1 MYLRNVC
8 CQILVTVLISSSG
21 FAQSDKEKTS
31 EKTSEK
37 TPEQL
42 ASEQKYSGSQNE
54 DWSQALNDLSTAKQK
69 LINEE
74 VKLVNLQNVV
84 QNKEK
89 MTTAEA
95 LEINAVEKNVKK
107 YQKEYDQKNSA
118 YLSQYP
124 ERGLQQKRTYVRPA
138 IDEVSSDAKKSQTN
152 DIRVDEK
159 PQTVESQLG
168 RLKSKINKQYKKTT
182 ELKGASRTDMRS
194 VKIQSVSKTVEVHDL
209 SSKDQLLQ
217 SPKLEK

>member
-1 MYLRNVC
+1 MYLRNGC
-8 CQILVTVLISSSG
+8 CQILVIFLISSAG
-21 FAQSDKEKTS
+21 FAQSNKEKT
-31 EKTSEK
+31 
-37 TPEQL
+37 PAQL

-54 DWSQALNDLSTAKQK
+54 DWSQVLNDLSSAKQK

-74 VKLVNLQNVV
+74 VKLVNLQNAV

-107 YQKEYDQKNSA
+107 YQKEYDQKNSV

-124 ERGLQQKRTYVRPA
+124 ERGLQQKRTYVRPTTED
-138 IDEVSSDAKKSQTN
+138 ITN
-152 DIRVDEK
+152 DTKKGQPNDIGVDEK

-168 RLKSKINKQYKKTT
+168 RLKSNIKKQYKKIT
-182 ELKGASRTDMRS
+182 EL
-194 VKIQSVSKTVEVHDL
+194 L
-209 SSKDQLLQ
+209 
-217 SPKLEK
+217 

>member
-1 MYLRNVC
+1 MYLRSRC
-8 CQILVTVLISSSG
+8 CQILVIFLIASSG
-21 FAQSDKEKTS
+21 FAQSDKEKTA
-31 EKTSEK
+31 EK
-37 TPEQL
+37 TPEEL
-42 ASEQKYSGSQNE
+42 ASKQKYSGSQNE
-54 DWSQALNDLSTAKQK
+54 DWSQVLNDLSMAKQK

-74 VKLVNLQNVV
+74 VKLVSLQNAV

-107 YQKEYDQKNSA
+107 YKKEYDQKNSV

-138 IDEVSSDAKKSQTN
+138 TEDVINDTKKGQPN
-152 DIRVDEK
+152 DIGVDEK

-168 RLKSKINKQYKKTT
+168 RLKSKIKKQYKKST
-182 ELKGASRTDMRS
+182 ELEDTNLTSKRS
-194 VKIQSVSKTVEVHDL
+194 VKIQTVSKTVEVHDL

>member
-1 MYLRNVC
+1 MYLRSRC
-8 CQILVTVLISSSG
+8 CQTLVIFLIASSG
-21 FAQSDKEKTS
+21 FAQSDKEKTA
-31 EKTSEK
+31 EK
-37 TPEQL
+37 TPEEL
-42 ASEQKYSGSQNE
+42 ASKQKYSGSQNE
-54 DWSQALNDLSTAKQK
+54 DWSQVLNDLSMAKQK

-74 VKLVNLQNVV
+74 VKLVSLQNAV

-107 YQKEYDQKNSA
+107 YKKEYDQKNSV

-138 IDEVSSDAKKSQTN
+138 TEDVINDTKKGQPN
-152 DIRVDEK
+152 DVGVDEK

-168 RLKSKINKQYKKTT
+168 RLKSKIKKQYKKST
-182 ELKGASRTDMRS
+182 ELEDTNLTSKRS
-194 VKIQSVSKTVEVHDL
+194 VKIQTVSKTVEVHDL

>member
-1 MYLRNVC
+1 MYLRSRC
-8 CQILVTVLISSSG
+8 CQILVIFLIASSG
-21 FAQSDKEKTS
+21 FAQSDKEKTA
-31 EKTSEK
+31 EK
-37 TPEQL
+37 TPEEL
-42 ASEQKYSGSQNE
+42 ASKQKYSGSQNE
-54 DWSQALNDLSTAKQK
+54 DWSQVLNDLSMAKQK

-74 VKLVNLQNVV
+74 VKLVSLQNAV

-107 YQKEYDQKNSA
+107 YKKEYDQKNSV

-138 IDEVSSDAKKSQTN
+138 TEDVINDTKKGQRN
-152 DIRVDEK
+152 DVGVDEK

-168 RLKSKINKQYKKTT
+168 RLKSKIKKQYKKST
-182 ELKGASRTDMRS
+182 ELEDTNLTSKRS
-194 VKIQSVSKTVEVHDL
+194 VKIQTVSKTVEVHDL